1 MHRFD
6 ERFARQYRYEL
17 PPGFPLALSY
27 PSIVHHLSG
36 PIMHTFTLTLFGRAS
51 GWASGAAAPKFGKS
65 RLPLLFTF
73 VSRQFRSNM
82 FGFDHQNA
90 RVHVRLLG
98 PCFKT
103 GHLNLFC
110 WQVCTDPSLNF
121 R

>member
-36 PIMHTFTLTLFGRAS
+36 PNMSTFTLTLIGRTS
-51 GWASGAAAPKFGKS
+51 EWVSGASAFLIQKLRIS
-65 RLPLLFTF
+65 TLFH
-73 VSRQFRSNM
+73 FRFAFLYRWIIISFN
-82 FGFDHQNA
+82 HYNA
-90 RVHVRLLG
+90 RGHVRLLG

-103 GHLNLFC
+103 GRLILFC
-110 WQVCTDPSLNF
+110 WQLMNLLI
-121 R
+121 